1 MITLNTKTIVIGSL
15 LAAIAAIF
23 QLIPVF
29 LTEGLVFL
37 TILSAIPIYL
47 ISIINPKIGFLSYL
61 ITGTLVIIFS
71 IHEGLFFL
79 CTNGV
84 VGMSLGICSH
94 YTKKKLIIWVISSI
108 ALTISLNIMN
118 YGIGIPVFGFKIPV
132 GMPIQIVILFVFS
145 LIYNII
151 YYYII
156 STLNI
161 IKVKLEH

>member
-1 MITLNTKTIVIGSL
+1 MNTKTIVIGSL

-47 ISIINPKIGFLSYL
+47 ISIINPKVGLLSYI
-61 ITGTLVIIFS
+61 ITGILVMIFS

-84 VGMSLGICSH
+84 VGMSLGISSY
-94 YTKKKLIIWVISSI
+94 YTKKKLIIWAISSI
-108 ALTISLNIMN
+108 TLTISLSIMN
-118 YGIGIPVFGFKIPV
+118 YGIGIPIFGFKIP
-132 GMPIQIVILFVFS
+132 GGIPIQVVILFVFS

-156 STLNI
+156 STINI
-161 IKVKLEH
+161 IRVKLEP

>member
-1 MITLNTKTIVIGSL
+1 MNTKTIVIGSL

-47 ISIINPKIGFLSYL
+47 ISIINPKVGLLSYI
-61 ITGTLVIIFS
+61 ITGILVMIFS

-84 VGMSLGICSH
+84 VGMSLGMSSY
-94 YTKKKLIIWVISSI
+94 YTKKKLIIWAISSI
-108 ALTISLNIMN
+108 TLTISLSIMN
-118 YGIGIPVFGFKIPV
+118 YVIGIPVFGFKIPG

-156 STLNI
+156 STINI